1 VFTLAPFVHIQSA
14 RIASLASAEYSAV
27 ALESLIS
34 ARHSGGITE
43 YVSAFT
49 LPDMLVAFL
58 CQLPR

>member
-1 VFTLAPFVHIQSA
+1 VHIQSA
-14 RIASLASAEYSAV
+14 LIASLASAEYSAV

-58 CQLPR
+58 RQLPR